1 MSKPVRKAVRCYL
14 IKNDKI
20 IVTKY
25 KEPNKKAGYYEI
37 PGGKI
42 EEGELPEQTAIRE
55 MQEETGIIVK
65 DLKNK
70 GNLTIEY
77 PDRKFEFVVF
87 LADDYQGKPLQ
98 FEDNSSAWIDI
109 NHLLQKEKILASIQ
123 LLKKEYINGLI
134 NENYTFSMYIKVTEQ
149 ENILDINY
157 KEEERFKP
165 SKSEENGIN
174 LITANDLNILSIG
187 ISTAGSAEIKMAEKN
202 RNSHIIA
209 TTIDK
214 EGLNYTKNIIE
225 QYGLSDRIETKL
237 EDVSEKMPYNDE
249 FFDFVYARLVL
260 HYLDN
265 ENLTNALKEIKR
277 VMKKHGRLY
286 IVVRS
291 RDEWEAK
298 LEGASYD
305 ENTGITKYPK
315 YDTLGTDNVEYL
327 YRRLHTVDS
336 LSSFLVAEGFDIKY
350 IKEYKEQSY
359 KDYKRTEKVKYPN
372 SLIEC
377 LCEKP

>member
-1 MSKPVRKAVRCYL
+1 MDKPVRKAVRCYL

-20 IVTKY
+20 VVTKY
-25 KEPNKKAGYYEI
+25 NEPNKKAGYYEI

-42 EEGELPEQTAIRE
+42 EAGELPEQTAIRE

-65 DLKNK
+65 KLKNK
-70 GNLTIEY
+70 GNLIIEY

-87 LADDYQGKPLQ
+87 LANTYQGEPKQ
-98 FEDNSSAWIDI
+98 FEDNTSEWLDI
-109 NHLLQKEKILASIQ
+109 NELLKKEKILASIQ
-123 LLKKEYINGLI
+123 LLQKEYINGLV

-187 ISTAGSAEIKMAEKN
+187 ISTAGSAEIKIAEKN

-225 QYGLSDRIETKL
+225 QYGLSERIEIKL

-249 FFDFVYARLVL
+249 FFDFIYARLVL

-265 ENLTNALKEIKR
+265 ENLRKALKEIKR

-298 LEGASYD
+298 LEGATYD
-305 ENTGITKYPK
+305 ENTGITKYPQ
-315 YDTLGTDNVEYL
+315 YDTLGTDKVEYL

-336 LSSFLVAEGFDIKY
+336 LSSFLVEEGFDIKY

>member
-1 MSKPVRKAVRCYL
+1 MSKPIRKAVRCYL
-14 IKNDKI
+14 IKDDRI
-20 IVTKY
+20 VVTKY
-25 KEPNKKAGYYEI
+25 NEPNKKAGYYEI

-77 PDRKFEFVVF
+77 PDRKFEIVVF
-87 LADDYQGKPLQ
+87 GANTYLGEPKQ
-98 FEDNSSAWIDI
+98 FKDNTSEWIDI
-109 NHLLQKEKILASIQ
+109 DTLIKQEKILASIQ
-123 LLKKEYINGLI
+123 LLQKEYINGLI
-134 NENYTFSMYIKVTEQ
+134 NENYTFSMHIKVSEQ
-149 ENILDINY
+149 ENILDIKY

-202 RNSHIIA
+202 PNSHIIA

-249 FFDFVYARLVL
+249 LFDFVYARLVL

-265 ENLTNALKEIKR
+265 ENLRKALKEIKR

-298 LEGASYD
+298 LEGATYD
-305 ENTGITKYPK
+305 ENTGITKYSK
-315 YDTLGTDNVEYL
+315 YDTLGIDNVEYL

-350 IKEYKEQSY
+350 IKEYEEQSY

>member
-123 LLKKEYINGLI
+123 LLKKEYIDGLI
-134 NENYTFSMYIKVTEQ
+134 NENYTFNMYIKVNEQ

-157 KEEERFKP
+157 KEKEIFKP
-165 SKSEENGIN
+165 STSEEHGIN
-174 LITANDLNILSIG
+174 LITEKDLNILSIG

-237 EDVSEKMPYNDE
+237 EDISEKMPYNDE

>member
-109 NHLLQKEKILASIQ
+109 NHLLQKEKTLASIQ

-134 NENYTFSMYIKVTEQ
+134 NENYTFNMYIKVNEQ

-157 KEEERFKP
+157 KEKEIFKP
-165 SKSEENGIN
+165 STSEEHGIN
-174 LITANDLNILSIG
+174 LITENDLSILSIG

-237 EDVSEKMPYNDE
+237 EDISEKMPYNDE

-265 ENLTNALKEIKR
+265 ENLRKALKEIKR

-336 LSSFLVAEGFDIKY
+336 LSSFLVVEGFDIKY

>member
-87 LADDYQGKPLQ
+87 LANTYQGEPKQ
-98 FEDNSSAWIDI
+98 FEDNTSEWLDI
-109 NHLLQKEKILASIQ
+109 NELLKKEKILASIQ
-123 LLKKEYINGLI
+123 LLQKEYINGLV

-202 RNSHIIA
+202 HNSHIIA

>member
-1 MSKPVRKAVRCYL
+1 MDKPVRKAVRCYL

-20 IVTKY
+20 VVTKY
-25 KEPNKKAGYYEI
+25 NEPNKKAGYYEI

-42 EEGELPEQTAIRE
+42 EAGELPEQTAIRE

-65 DLKNK
+65 KLKNK
-70 GNLTIEY
+70 GNLIIEY

-87 LADDYQGKPLQ
+87 LANTYQGEPKQ
-98 FEDNSSAWIDI
+98 FEDNTSEWLDI
-109 NHLLQKEKILASIQ
+109 NELLKKEKILASIQ
-123 LLKKEYINGLI
+123 LLQKEYINGLV

-237 EDVSEKMPYNDE
+237 EDISEKMPYNDE

-315 YDTLGTDNVEYL
+315 YNTLGTDNVEYL

>member
-1 MSKPVRKAVRCYL
+1 MDKPVRKAVRCYL

-20 IVTKY
+20 VVTKY
-25 KEPNKKAGYYEI
+25 NEPNKKAGYYEI

-42 EEGELPEQTAIRE
+42 EAGELPEQTAIRE

-65 DLKNK
+65 KLKNK
-70 GNLTIEY
+70 GNLIIEY

-87 LADDYQGKPLQ
+87 LANTYQGEPKQ
-98 FEDNSSAWIDI
+98 FEDNTSEWLDI
-109 NHLLQKEKILASIQ
+109 NELLKKEKSLASIQ
-123 LLKKEYINGLI
+123 LLQKEYINGLV

-225 QYGLSDRIETKL
+225 QYGLSERIETKL
-237 EDVSEKMPYNDE
+237 EDISEKMPYNDE

>member
-109 NHLLQKEKILASIQ
+109 NHLLQKEKTLASIQ

-134 NENYTFSMYIKVTEQ
+134 NENYTFNMYIKVNEQ

-157 KEEERFKP
+157 KEKEIFKP
-165 SKSEENGIN
+165 STSEEHGIN
-174 LITANDLNILSIG
+174 LITEKDLNILSIG

-237 EDVSEKMPYNDE
+237 EDISEKMPYNDE

-298 LEGASYD
+298 LEGATYD
-305 ENTGITKYPK
+305 ENTGITKYPQ
-315 YDTLGTDNVEYL
+315 YDTLGTDKVEYL

-336 LSSFLVAEGFDIKY
+336 LSSFLVEEGFDIKY

>member
-109 NHLLQKEKILASIQ
+109 NELLQKEKILASIQ
-123 LLKKEYINGLI
+123 LLNKEYINGLI
-134 NENYTFSMYIKVTEQ
+134 NENYTFKMYIKVNEQ

-157 KEEERFKP
+157 KEKEIFKP
-165 SKSEENGIN
+165 STSEEHGIN
-174 LITANDLNILSIG
+174 LITEKDLNILSIG

-237 EDVSEKMPYNDE
+237 EDISEKMPYNDE

>member
-1 MSKPVRKAVRCYL
+1 MDKPVRKAVRCYL

-20 IVTKY
+20 IVIKY
-25 KEPNKKAGYYEI
+25 NEPNKKAGYYEI

-55 MQEETGIIVK
+55 IQEETGIIVK
-65 DLKNK
+65 NLKNK

-98 FEDNSSAWIDI
+98 FEENTSEWIDI
-109 NHLLQKEKILASIQ
+109 NELVQKEKILASIQ

-134 NENYTFSMYIKVTEQ
+134 NENYTFNMYIKVNEQ
-149 ENILDINY
+149 ENILDIDY
-157 KEEERFKP
+157 KEKEIFKP
-165 SKSEENGIN
+165 STSEEHGIN
-174 LITANDLNILSIG
+174 LITEKDLNILSIG

-202 RNSHIIA
+202 PNSHIIA

-225 QYGLSDRIETKL
+225 QYGLSNRIETKL

-265 ENLTNALKEIKR
+265 ENLRKALKEIKR

-336 LSSFLVAEGFDIKY
+336 LSSFLVVEGFDIKY

>member
-109 NHLLQKEKILASIQ
+109 NHLLQKEKTLASIQ

-174 LITANDLNILSIG
+174 LITVNDLNILSIG

-237 EDVSEKMPYNDE
+237 EDISEKMPYNDE

>member
-42 EEGELPEQTAIRE
+42 EAGELPEQTAIRE

-65 DLKNK
+65 KLKNK
-70 GNLTIEY
+70 GNLIIEY

-87 LADDYQGKPLQ
+87 LANTYQGEPKQ
-98 FEDNSSAWIDI
+98 FEDNTSEWLDI
-109 NHLLQKEKILASIQ
+109 NELLKKEKILASIQ
-123 LLKKEYINGLI
+123 LLQKEYINGLV

-202 RNSHIIA
+202 HNSHIIA

-225 QYGLSDRIETKL
+225 QYGLSDRIEIKL

-249 FFDFVYARLVL
+249 FFDFIYARLVL

-265 ENLTNALKEIKR
+265 ENLRKALKEIKR

-298 LEGASYD
+298 LEGATYD
-305 ENTGITKYPK
+305 ENTGITKYPQ
-315 YDTLGTDNVEYL
+315 YDTLGTDKVEYL

-336 LSSFLVAEGFDIKY
+336 LSSFLVEEGFDIKY

>member
-109 NHLLQKEKILASIQ
+109 NELLQKEKILASIQ

-134 NENYTFSMYIKVTEQ
+134 NENYTFNMYIKVNEQ

-157 KEEERFKP
+157 KEKEIFKP
-165 SKSEENGIN
+165 STSEEHGIN
-174 LITANDLNILSIG
+174 LITEKDLNILSIG

-237 EDVSEKMPYNDE
+237 EDISEKMPYNDE

-265 ENLTNALKEIKR
+265 ENLRKALKEIKR

-298 LEGASYD
+298 LEGATYD

-336 LSSFLVAEGFDIKY
+336 LSSFLVAEGFYIKY

>member
-109 NHLLQKEKILASIQ
+109 NDLLQKEKILASIQ
-123 LLKKEYINGLI
+123 LLKKEYRNGLI
-134 NENYTFSMYIKVTEQ
+134 NENYTFNMYIKVNEQ

-157 KEEERFKP
+157 KEKEIFKP
-165 SKSEENGIN
+165 STSEEHGIN
-174 LITANDLNILSIG
+174 LIIEKDLNILSIG

-237 EDVSEKMPYNDE
+237 EDISEKMPYNDE

>member
-1 MSKPVRKAVRCYL
+1 MDKPVRKAVRCYL

-20 IVTKY
+20 VVTKY
-25 KEPNKKAGYYEI
+25 NEPNKKAGYYEI

-42 EEGELPEQTAIRE
+42 EAGELPEQTAIRE

-65 DLKNK
+65 KLKNK
-70 GNLTIEY
+70 GNLIIEY

-87 LADDYQGKPLQ
+87 LANTYQGEPKQ
-98 FEDNSSAWIDI
+98 FEDNTSEWLDI
-109 NHLLQKEKILASIQ
+109 NELLKKEKILASIQ
-123 LLKKEYINGLI
+123 LLQKEYINGLV

-165 SKSEENGIN
+165 
-174 LITANDLNILSIG
+174 
-187 ISTAGSAEIKMAEKN
+187 KMVEKN

-237 EDVSEKMPYNDE
+237 EDISEKMPYNDE

>member
-1 MSKPVRKAVRCYL
+1 MDKPVRKAVRCYL

-20 IVTKY
+20 VVTKY
-25 KEPNKKAGYYEI
+25 NEPNKKAGYYEI

-42 EEGELPEQTAIRE
+42 EAGELPEQTAIRE

-65 DLKNK
+65 KLKNK
-70 GNLTIEY
+70 GNLIIEY

-87 LADDYQGKPLQ
+87 LANTYQGEPKQ
-98 FEDNSSAWIDI
+98 FEDNTSEWLDI
-109 NHLLQKEKILASIQ
+109 NELLKKEKILASIQ
-123 LLKKEYINGLI
+123 LLQKEYINGLV

-225 QYGLSDRIETKL
+225 QYGLSERIETKL
-237 EDVSEKMPYNDE
+237 EDISEKMPYNDE

-277 VMKKHGRLY
+277 VMKKHRRLY

>member
-134 NENYTFSMYIKVTEQ
+134 N
-149 ENILDINY
+149 
-157 KEEERFKP
+157 
-165 SKSEENGIN
+165 
-174 LITANDLNILSIG
+174 
-187 ISTAGSAEIKMAEKN
+187 
-202 RNSHIIA
+202 
-209 TTIDK
+209 
-214 EGLNYTKNIIE
+214 
-225 QYGLSDRIETKL
+225 
-237 EDVSEKMPYNDE
+237 
-249 FFDFVYARLVL
+249 
-260 HYLDN
+260 
-265 ENLTNALKEIKR
+265 
-277 VMKKHGRLY
+277 
-286 IVVRS
+286 
-291 RDEWEAK
+291 
-298 LEGASYD
+298 
-305 ENTGITKYPK
+305 
-315 YDTLGTDNVEYL
+315 
-327 YRRLHTVDS
+327 
-336 LSSFLVAEGFDIKY
+336 
-350 IKEYKEQSY
+350 
-359 KDYKRTEKVKYPN
+359 
-372 SLIEC
+372 
-377 LCEKP
+377 

>member
-109 NHLLQKEKILASIQ
+109 NHLLQKEKTLASIQ

-134 NENYTFSMYIKVTEQ
+134 NENCTFNMYIKVNEQ

-157 KEEERFKP
+157 KEKEIFKP
-165 SKSEENGIN
+165 STSEEHGIN
-174 LITANDLNILSIG
+174 LITEKDLNILSIG

-237 EDVSEKMPYNDE
+237 EDISEKMPYNDE

>member
-1 MSKPVRKAVRCYL
+1 MDKPVRKAVRCYL
-14 IKNDKI
+14 IENDKI
-20 IVTKY
+20 VVTKY
-25 KEPNKKAGYYEI
+25 NEPNKKAGYYEI

-42 EEGELPEQTAIRE
+42 EAGELPEQTAIRE

-65 DLKNK
+65 KLKNK
-70 GNLTIEY
+70 GNLIIEY

-87 LADDYQGKPLQ
+87 LANTYQGEPKQ
-98 FEDNSSAWIDI
+98 FEDNTSEWLDI
-109 NHLLQKEKILASIQ
+109 NELLKKEKILASIQ
-123 LLKKEYINGLI
+123 LLQKEYINGLV

-225 QYGLSDRIETKL
+225 QYGLSERIETKL
-237 EDVSEKMPYNDE
+237 EDISEKMPYNDE

>member
-14 IKNDKI
+14 IKNDRI
-20 IVTKY
+20 VVTKY
-25 KEPNKKAGYYEI
+25 NEPNKKAGYYEI

-55 MQEETGIIVK
+55 IQEETGIIVK
-65 DLKNK
+65 NLKNK

-134 NENYTFSMYIKVTEQ
+134 NENYTFNMYIKVNEQ

-157 KEEERFKP
+157 KEKEIFKP
-165 SKSEENGIN
+165 STSEEHGIN
-174 LITANDLNILSIG
+174 LITEKDLNILSIG

-237 EDVSEKMPYNDE
+237 EDISEKMPYNDE

>member
-1 MSKPVRKAVRCYL
+1 MDKPVRKAVRCYL
-14 IKNDKI
+14 IKDDRI
-20 IVTKY
+20 VVTKY
-25 KEPNKKAGYYEI
+25 NEPNKKAGYYEI

-55 MQEETGIIVK
+55 IQEETGIIVK
-65 DLKNK
+65 NLKNK

-98 FEDNSSAWIDI
+98 FEENTSEWIDI
-109 NHLLQKEKILASIQ
+109 NELLQKEKILASIQ

-134 NENYTFSMYIKVTEQ
+134 NENYTFNMYIKVNEQ

-237 EDVSEKMPYNDE
+237 EDISEKMPYNDE

>member
-1 MSKPVRKAVRCYL
+1 MDKPVRKAVRCYL

-20 IVTKY
+20 VVTKY
-25 KEPNKKAGYYEI
+25 NEPNKKAGYYEI

-42 EEGELPEQTAIRE
+42 EAGELPEQTAIRE

-65 DLKNK
+65 KLKNK
-70 GNLTIEY
+70 GNLIIEY

-87 LADDYQGKPLQ
+87 LANTYQGEPKQ
-98 FEDNSSAWIDI
+98 FEDNTSEWLDI
-109 NHLLQKEKILASIQ
+109 NELLKKEKILASIQ
-123 LLKKEYINGLI
+123 LLQKEYINGLV

-202 RNSHIIA
+202 HNSHIIA

-249 FFDFVYARLVL
+249 FFDFIYARLVL

-265 ENLTNALKEIKR
+265 ENLRKALKEIKR

-298 LEGASYD
+298 LEGATYD
-305 ENTGITKYPK
+305 ENTGITKYPQ
-315 YDTLGTDNVEYL
+315 YDTLGTDKVEYL

-336 LSSFLVAEGFDIKY
+336 LSSFLVEEGFDIKY

-377 LCEKP
+377 LCEKL

>member
-1 MSKPVRKAVRCYL
+1 MDKPVRKAVRCYL

-20 IVTKY
+20 VVTKY
-25 KEPNKKAGYYEI
+25 NEPNKKAGYYEI

-42 EEGELPEQTAIRE
+42 EAGELPEQTAIRE

-65 DLKNK
+65 KLKNK
-70 GNLTIEY
+70 GNLIIEY

-87 LADDYQGKPLQ
+87 LANTYQGEPKQ
-98 FEDNSSAWIDI
+98 FEDNTSEWLDI
-109 NHLLQKEKILASIQ
+109 NELLKKEKILASIQ

-237 EDVSEKMPYNDE
+237 EDISEKMPYNDE

>member
-1 MSKPVRKAVRCYL
+1 MDKPVRKAVRCYL

-20 IVTKY
+20 VVTKY
-25 KEPNKKAGYYEI
+25 NEPNKKAGYYEI

-42 EEGELPEQTAIRE
+42 EAGELPEQTAIRE

-65 DLKNK
+65 KLKNK
-70 GNLTIEY
+70 GNLIIEY

-87 LADDYQGKPLQ
+87 LANTYQGEPKQ
-98 FEDNSSAWIDI
+98 FEDNTSEWLDI
-109 NHLLQKEKILASIQ
+109 NELLKKEKILASIQ
-123 LLKKEYINGLI
+123 LLQKEYINGLV
-134 NENYTFSMYIKVTEQ
+134 NENYTFNMYIKVNEQ

-157 KEEERFKP
+157 KEKEIFKP
-165 SKSEENGIN
+165 STSEEHGIN
-174 LITANDLNILSIG
+174 LITEKDLNILSIG

-237 EDVSEKMPYNDE
+237 EDISEKMPYNDE

>member
-55 MQEETGIIVK
+55 LQEETGIIVK

-134 NENYTFSMYIKVTEQ
+134 NENYTFNMYIKVNEQ

-157 KEEERFKP
+157 KEKEIFKP
-165 SKSEENGIN
+165 STSEEHGIN
-174 LITANDLNILSIG
+174 LITEKDLNILSIG

-237 EDVSEKMPYNDE
+237 EDISEKMPYNDE

>member
-55 MQEETGIIVK
+55 IQEETGIIVK
-65 DLKNK
+65 NLKNK

-109 NHLLQKEKILASIQ
+109 NDLLQKEKILASIQ

-134 NENYTFSMYIKVTEQ
+134 NENYTFNMYIKVNEQ

-157 KEEERFKP
+157 KEKEIFKP
-165 SKSEENGIN
+165 STSEEHGIN
-174 LITANDLNILSIG
+174 LITEKDLNILSIG

-237 EDVSEKMPYNDE
+237 EDISEKMPYNDE

-377 LCEKP
+377 L

>member
-1 MSKPVRKAVRCYL
+1 MDKPVRKAVRCYL

-20 IVTKY
+20 VVTKY

-42 EEGELPEQTAIRE
+42 EAGELPEQTAIRE

-65 DLKNK
+65 KLKNK
-70 GNLTIEY
+70 GNLIIEY

-87 LADDYQGKPLQ
+87 LANTYQGEPKQ
-98 FEDNSSAWIDI
+98 FEDNTSEWLDI
-109 NHLLQKEKILASIQ
+109 NELLKKEKILASIQ
-123 LLKKEYINGLI
+123 LLQKEYINGLV

-237 EDVSEKMPYNDE
+237 EDISEKMPYNDE

>member
-1 MSKPVRKAVRCYL
+1 MDKPVRKAVRCYL

-20 IVTKY
+20 VVTKY
-25 KEPNKKAGYYEI
+25 NEPNKKAGYYEI

-42 EEGELPEQTAIRE
+42 EAGELPEQTAIRE

-65 DLKNK
+65 KLKNK
-70 GNLTIEY
+70 GNLIIEY

-87 LADDYQGKPLQ
+87 LANTYQGEPEQ
-98 FEDNSSAWIDI
+98 FEDNTSEWLDI
-109 NHLLQKEKILASIQ
+109 NELLKKEKILASIQ
-123 LLKKEYINGLI
+123 LLQKEYINGLV

-237 EDVSEKMPYNDE
+237 EDISEKMPYNDE

>member
-1 MSKPVRKAVRCYL
+1 MDKPVRKAVRCYL

-20 IVTKY
+20 VVTKY
-25 KEPNKKAGYYEI
+25 NEPNKKAGYYEI

-42 EEGELPEQTAIRE
+42 EAGELPEQTAIRE

-65 DLKNK
+65 KLKNK
-70 GNLTIEY
+70 GNLIIEY

-87 LADDYQGKPLQ
+87 LANTYQGEPKQ
-98 FEDNSSAWIDI
+98 FEDNTSEWLDI
-109 NHLLQKEKILASIQ
+109 NELLKKEKILASIQ
-123 LLKKEYINGLI
+123 LLQKEYINGLV

-187 ISTAGSAEIKMAEKN
+187 ISTEGSAEIKMAEKN

-225 QYGLSDRIETKL
+225 QYGLSERIETKL
-237 EDVSEKMPYNDE
+237 EDISEKMPYNDE

>member
-134 NENYTFSMYIKVTEQ
+134 NENYTFNMYIKVNEQ

-157 KEEERFKP
+157 KEKEIFKP
-165 SKSEENGIN
+165 STSEEHGIN
-174 LITANDLNILSIG
+174 LITEKDLNILSIG
-187 ISTAGSAEIKMAEKN
+187 ISTVGSAEIKMTEKN

-237 EDVSEKMPYNDE
+237 EDISEKMPYNDE

>member
-1 MSKPVRKAVRCYL
+1 MDKPVRKAVRCYL

-20 IVTKY
+20 VVTKY
-25 KEPNKKAGYYEI
+25 NEPNKKAGYYEI

-42 EEGELPEQTAIRE
+42 EAGELPEQTAIRE

-65 DLKNK
+65 KLKNK
-70 GNLTIEY
+70 GNLIIEY

-87 LADDYQGKPLQ
+87 LANTYQGEPKQ
-98 FEDNSSAWIDI
+98 FEDNTSEWLDI
-109 NHLLQKEKILASIQ
+109 NELLKKEKILASIQ
-123 LLKKEYINGLI
+123 LLQKEYINGLV

-187 ISTAGSAEIKMAEKN
+187 IRTAGSAEIKMAEKN

-225 QYGLSDRIETKL
+225 QYGLSERIETKL
-237 EDVSEKMPYNDE
+237 EDISEKMPYNDE

>member
-134 NENYTFSMYIKVTEQ
+134 NENYTFNMYIKVNEQ

-157 KEEERFKP
+157 KEKEIFKP
-165 SKSEENGIN
+165 STSEEHGIN
-174 LITANDLNILSIG
+174 LITEKDLNILSIG
-187 ISTAGSAEIKMAEKN
+187 ISTAGSAEIKMAKKN

-237 EDVSEKMPYNDE
+237 EDISEKMPYNDE

>member
-134 NENYTFSMYIKVTEQ
+134 NENYTFNMYIKVNEQ

-157 KEEERFKP
+157 KEKEIFKP
-165 SKSEENGIN
+165 STSEEHGIN
-174 LITANDLNILSIG
+174 LITEKDLNILSIG

-237 EDVSEKMPYNDE
+237 EDISEKMPYNDE
-249 FFDFVYARLVL
+249 FFNFVYARLVL

>member
-1 MSKPVRKAVRCYL
+1 MDKPVRKAVRCYL

-20 IVTKY
+20 VVTKY
-25 KEPNKKAGYYEI
+25 NEPNKKAGYYEI

-42 EEGELPEQTAIRE
+42 EAGELPEQTAIRE

-65 DLKNK
+65 KLKNK
-70 GNLTIEY
+70 GNLIIEY

-87 LADDYQGKPLQ
+87 LANTYQGEPKQ
-98 FEDNSSAWIDI
+98 FEDNTSEWLDI
-109 NHLLQKEKILASIQ
+109 NELLKKEKILASIQ
-123 LLKKEYINGLI
+123 LLQKEYINGLV

-174 LITANDLNILSIG
+174 LITTNDLNILSIG

-237 EDVSEKMPYNDE
+237 EDISEKMPYNDE

>member
-109 NHLLQKEKILASIQ
+109 NDLLQKEKILASIQ

-134 NENYTFSMYIKVTEQ
+134 NENYTFNMYIKVNEQ

-157 KEEERFKP
+157 KEKEIFKP
-165 SKSEENGIN
+165 STSEEHGIN
-174 LITANDLNILSIG
+174 LITEKHLNILSIG
-187 ISTAGSAEIKMAEKN
+187 ISTAGSAQIKMAEKN

-237 EDVSEKMPYNDE
+237 EDISEKMPYNEE

-265 ENLTNALKEIKR
+265 ENLRKALKEIKR

-327 YRRLHTVDS
+327 YRRLHTVGS
-336 LSSFLVAEGFDIKY
+336 LSSFSVAEGFNIQY